1 MCDEVIGVTQVEALS
16 KDLSENKI
24 ELDELS
30 RQVFELNVKVQ
41 SNIDLS
47 DDLIAT
53 ASNSIN
59 VVEDRVAITLQHT
72 EQVLASAHE
81 LIDFYLIV
89 FTLIA
94 GFLGLAI
101 TYFLGKKQNDHLD
114 RAAARIAINI
124 NEDENF
130 KNELVMKLLKNE
142 AFRNDI
148 FVTMKKYISDS
159 DSDSDD
165 SEQIS
170 KMKEE
175 FSEEKK

>member
-1 MCDEVIGVTQVEALS
+1 MCDETVGITEVEVISKELSQV
-16 KDLSENKI
+16 KV
-24 ELDELS
+24 ELEGLS
-30 RQVFELNVKVQ
+30 RQVFELNVKVK
-41 SNIDLS
+41 SNVDLT
-47 DDLIAT
+47 DDLIST

-59 VVEDRVAITLQHT
+59 VVEARITTTLQHT

-114 RAAARIAINI
+114 RAAERIAINI

-148 FVTMKKYISDS
+148 FVTMKKYII
-159 DSDSDD
+159 DSDD

-170 KMKEE
+170 EMKEE
-175 FSEEKK
+175 FSEENK